1 MVWTFG
7 PITGMTPEDTV
18 WIMKYEALLKYAED
32 HGGNA
37 NVPSPIEVPLPTAP
51 ETTVKLGLWLSRQRS
66 RKKKG
71 TLREDRQRLLEELVQ
86 RGAFV
91 WILDASMLG
100 RSVGQPDDD
109 LWIEKWNLL
118 KKYADQ
124 HGDGNVSSGFCMT
137 LDDGS
142 IAKLGLWLKKQRQM
156 KKSGKLKPYR
166 EILMQELVEQGKTPT
181 DRRVVL
187 HDMSVYHVIYLL
199 VVRFIIFNHLHVLQQ
214 ASYLGRACERSPYF
228 PANSATTTYG

>member
-37 NVPSPIEVPLPTAP
+37 NVPSPVEVPLPNAP

-66 RKKKG
+66 MKKKG

-91 WILDASMLG
+91 WVLDPSMIG

-109 LWIEKWNLL
+109 LWTEKWNLL
-118 KKYADQ
+118 KKYAEQ
-124 HGDGNVSSGFCMT
+124 HGDANISSGFTIT
-137 LDDGS
+137 LEDGS

-156 KKSGKLKPYR
+156 KKAGKLKSYR
-166 EILMQELVEQGKTPT
+166 IAMMQEFVDQGKLSWSSL
-181 DRRVVL
+181 R
-187 HDMSVYHVIYLL
+187 SVSTLPGELSDDDIWVSIL
-199 VVRFIIFNHLHVLQQ
+199 
-214 ASYLGRACERSPYF
+214 AG
-228 PANSATTTYG
+228 T